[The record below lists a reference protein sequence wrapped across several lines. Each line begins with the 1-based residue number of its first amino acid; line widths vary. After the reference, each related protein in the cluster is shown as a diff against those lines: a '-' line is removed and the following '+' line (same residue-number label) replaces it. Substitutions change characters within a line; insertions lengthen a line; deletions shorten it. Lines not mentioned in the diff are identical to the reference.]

1 MKKDE
6 HARHSDAALYD
17 ARKRVIDA
25 MPGIIDA
32 IIEKAED
39 EASYQHAKFLLEFA
53 SSNPSGEAD
62 PASEESLAAM
72 LLKELRDE
80 PVA

>member
-6 HARHSDAALYD
+6 QDRKSDAALYN
-17 ARKRVIDA
+17 ARQRVIDA

-32 IIEKAED
+32 IIEKATA

-53 SSNPSGEAD
+53 SSGPGAESDSAG
-62 PASEESLAAM
+62 EESLAAM
-72 LLKELRDE
+72 LLKELREE
-80 PVA
+80 PAA